1 MFRIVLIGLLAVS
14 MFVNAADST
23 KPSKS
28 PHTAASQTADDEP
41 AQLKGAKA
49 LKAADE
55 AVRQQMMVI
64 SRQLGVT
71 CTTCHTT
78 KNFASNDKQEFKIA
92 KEHMTITQLLID
104 HGFDGRD
111 KRPKADCYMCHR
123 GKLRPDYVE
132 TFDPMTMDKAKR

>member
-1 MFRIVLIGLLAVS
+1 MFRITLVGLLLAFS
-14 MFVNAADST
+14 TTCLAADAP
-23 KPSKS
+23 KKS
-28 PHTAASQTADDEP
+28 DSDDEP

-55 AVRQQMMVI
+55 ALRQQMMVI

-78 KNFASNDKQEFKIA
+78 KNFASNDKHEFKIA
-92 KEHMTITQLLID
+92 KDHMTITQLLID

-111 KRPKADCYMCHR
+111 KRPKADCFMCHR
-123 GKLRPDYVE
+123 GKLKPDYVE